1 MSCETGN
8 VTGTAVTSAA
18 RTAYPSIP
26 LDANSGRST
35 VDLMSVAATQP

>member
-1 MSCETGN
+1 LSSAGDPGE
-8 VTGTAVTSAA
+8 AFATSAA